1 MRMRPQ
7 QYSGLCQKQ
16 PLRVCL
22 VMASGRHA
30 RLHLFVPFL
39 VLMEP
44 NERAELAP
52 LTRDPHLSQ
61 WCEASL

>member
-1 MRMRPQ
+1 MRTRPQ

-16 PLRVCL
+16 QLRVRL

-39 VLMEP
+39 VLMES
-44 NERAELAP
+44 NERADSAP
-52 LTRDPHLSQ
+52 PTRDPHLSL
-61 WCEASL
+61 SVV

>member
-7 QYSGLCQKQ
+7 QCSGLCQKQ
-16 PLRVCL
+16 QSRVRL
-22 VMASGRHA
+22 VMVSGRHA

-44 NERAELAP
+44 NERADSAP
-52 LTRDPHLSQ
+52 PTRDPHLS
-61 WCEASL
+61 LPVV